1 MTRFIFFGLMI
12 LGAVTLVS
20 CGGGDDNGVK
30 PDTKPPTVMSTS
42 PGNGAIYVRPNT
54 VITVTF
60 SEAMQAAS
68 INDSTFTVD
77 GVTGTVSY
85 ADKVATFTPDSD
97 LALNTAYTA
106 TITTGAKDAAGNA
119 LQSSYIWDF
128 TTAVS
133 VLTDG
138 ADYFPFADG
147 DTLYYT
153 DASHNKIVRVVSGDT
168 TINGLPCKR
177 ILENDTTTE
186 AWSVDSTGFYVHLLD
201 KTLWFDPPLKI
212 PFDLAYDEPY
222 NYSSAV
228 YWTENDTLYQSEI
241 TGILKFKGY
250 LTFTVGAGRFDS
262 TIQISYATEGY
273 SEYYA
278 RGVGLLYNEDYALD
292 SAFVGGVW
300 YRP

>member
-1 MTRFIFFGLMI
+1 MI
-12 LGAVTLVS
+12 LGAVILVS
-20 CGGGDDNGVK
+20 CGGDGDDNGVK
-30 PDTKPPTVMSTS
+30 PDTQPPTVTNVS
-42 PGNGAIYVRPNT
+42 PANGAIYVRPNA
-54 VITVTF
+54 VMSVTF
-60 SEAMQAAS
+60 SEAMQEAS

-77 GVTGTVSY
+77 GVTGTVNY
-85 ADKVATFTPDSD
+85 ADRVATFTPDSN
-97 LALNTAYTA
+97 LHLNSVYTA
-106 TITTGAKDAAGNA
+106 TISTGAKDAAGNA

-128 TTAVS
+128 TTAES

-153 DASHNKIVRVVSGDT
+153 DASHHKIVRVVSGDT
-168 TINGLPCKR
+168 IINGLPCKR
-177 ILENDTTTE
+177 VLDNDTTTE

-201 KTLWFDPPLKI
+201 KVLWFDPPLKI

-222 NYSSAV
+222 NYNSTV
-228 YWTENDTLYQSEI
+228 YWTENDTLYQSDI
-241 TGILKFKGY
+241 SGTLKFKGY

-262 TIQISYATEGY
+262 TIQLSYTSPDDSY